1 MRKFQIGA
9 LQEMRAR
16 FVMRTLF
23 LSQAWLWLLFLIFAS
38 LFFSLGLACA
48 VPLAAF
54 AALGALTLPRGAAFG
69 LIGAVWLT
77 NQIAGYTLLSYP
89 LDGRTAAWGFALAT
103 AGVLATIAALSV
115 KARFRKSGIRAA
127 GLAFL
132 AAFAAYEGF
141 LFGITLAFK
150 SDLSAY
156 EPTVIG
162 RILAI
167 NAAAFAMFFLLH
179 RFASAFGSSVETAVE
194 IPSRRPQWPSTI

>member
-1 MRKFQIGA
+1 
-9 LQEMRAR
+9 
-16 FVMRTLF
+16 MRTPF
-23 LSQAWLWLLFLIFAS
+23 FSQAWLWLLFLIFAS
-38 LFFSLGLACA
+38 LFFSLGIACA

-77 NQIAGYTLLSYP
+77 NQIAGYTHLSYP
-89 LDGRTAAWGFALAT
+89 IDGRTAAWGFALVT
-103 AGVLATIAALSV
+103 AGVLATIAALSI
-115 KARFRKSGIRAA
+115 KARFPKSGILTA

-132 AAFAAYEGF
+132 VAFAAYEGF
-141 LFGITLAFK
+141 LFVITLVFE

-167 NAAAFAMFFLLH
+167 NAATFAMFVLLH
-179 RFASAFGSSVETAVE
+179 RFASAFGSSVETPVE
-194 IPSRRPQWPSTI
+194 IPSRRRRWPSTI

>member
-1 MRKFQIGA
+1 
-9 LQEMRAR
+9 
-16 FVMRTLF
+16 MRTPF
-23 LSQAWLWLLFLIFAS
+23 LSQPWLWLLFLIFAS

-48 VPLAAF
+48 IPLAAF

-69 LIGAVWLT
+69 LIGAVWLS

-89 LDGRTAAWGFALAT
+89 LDGRTAAWGFALAA
-103 AGVLATIAALSV
+103 AGLLATIAAISV
-115 KARFRKSGIRAA
+115 KAWFPKSRLRAA

-156 EPTVIG
+156 EPVVIS

-167 NAAAFAMFFLLH
+167 NATAFAMFFLLH
-179 RFASAFGSSVETAVE
+179 RFASAFGASAETSVE
-194 IPSRRPQWPSTI
+194 ISSPRPQRPSTI